1 MSSEYLKKLIKLG
14 VEIKSPENVF
24 IEESCKLEAGVVIYP
39 FNTIKGNT
47 VIKKGTILR
56 ENNYIVNSEIGEN
69 NDIVYSFIE
78 DSKIGNF
85 NKIGP
90 FSRLRSGAFI
100 HDNVKIGN
108 FVEIKKSVLK
118 NGVKA
123 GHLAYVG
130 DGEVG
135 ENVNISCGV
144 IFCNYNGKEKFKTKV
159 GKNAFIGSNV
169 NLIAPVSVGENSF
182 ISAGA
187 TINKN
192 IEKDKFVVGNRELKI
207 KEDIK
212 KIHIKEK

>member
-1 MSSEYLKKLIKLG
+1 VKL
-14 VEIKSPENVF
+14 
-24 IEESCKLEAGVVIYP
+24 
-39 FNTIKGNT
+39 
-47 VIKKGTILR
+47 
-56 ENNYIVNSEIGEN
+56 
-69 NDIVYSFIE
+69 
-78 DSKIGNF
+78 
-85 NKIGP
+85 
-90 FSRLRSGAFI
+90 
-100 HDNVKIGN
+100 GN
-108 FVEIKKSVLK
+108 FVEVKKSELK

-212 KIHIKEK
+212 KIHIKKTNNNIFKN